1 MREREREK
9 KSEREG
15 DSYQLAVAVWSGP
28 EGGGGF
34 FSVAVVLEQRISEP
48 LF

>member
-9 KSEREG
+9 IG
-15 DSYQLAVAVWSGP
+15 TGGHSYQLAVAVWSGP